1 MRHLSLEGKITIF
14 KSLTISKMVYLA
26 LLTLIPSSFLEEL
39 KQIQKTFLW
48 GNKRAKI
55 KHDTLCNNFN
65 EGGLKNV
72 DIKHKFSALRCSWIQ
87 RLYNENF
94 HEWKLIPLRYIH
106 KAFGKN
112 FKFHSNLH
120 IPSDLICTFPTF
132 YQDIITSWCNY
143 YTSPPTLPSTISSQY
158 LWFNTFIKIENRV
171 VYYKEFSDNQI
182 NYVCDFFDRNGNL
195 KSWVNFVHEYKI
207 EKKMYFKWFQL
218 IHAIPKSWKKDIQ
231 IDQGNCRNL
240 LYLNHRLIKS
250 NQTYSIEK
258 LKANELI
265 FSFHIV
271 KNSVSTSKRY
281 FESFSKPI
289 FYVEKRLYISSYCKN

>member
-14 KSLTISKMVYLA
+14 KSLAISKIVYLA
-26 LLTLIPSSFLEEL
+26 LLTLIPNSFLEEL

-207 EKKMYFKWFQL
+207 EKKNVF
-218 IHAIPKSWKKDIQ
+218 
-231 IDQGNCRNL
+231 
-240 LYLNHRLIKS
+240 
-250 NQTYSIEK
+250 
-258 LKANELI
+258 
-265 FSFHIV
+265 
-271 KNSVSTSKRY
+271 
-281 FESFSKPI
+281 
-289 FYVEKRLYISSYCKN
+289 

>member
-1 MRHLSLEGKITIF
+1 MKCLDLTKECIKVLGVHISYNRKRQDDKNFCDTVKNIYVIKIWHMRQLSLEGKIPIF
-14 KSLTISKMVYLA
+14 KSLAIPKIVCLA
-26 LLTLIPSSFLEEL
+26 LLTLVPNSVIEEV

-48 GNKRAKI
+48 GNKRVQI
-55 KHDTLCNNFN
+55 KHDTLCNNFT
-65 EGGLKNV
+65 EGGLESM
-72 DIKHKFSALRCSWIQ
+72 DIKHKISALKCSWIQ
-87 RLYNENF
+87 RPSNKNF
-94 HEWKLIPLRYIH
+94 HEWKLILLRYIH

-207 EKKMYFKWFQL
+207 EKKNVF
-218 IHAIPKSWKKDIQ
+218 
-231 IDQGNCRNL
+231 
-240 LYLNHRLIKS
+240 
-250 NQTYSIEK
+250 
-258 LKANELI
+258 
-265 FSFHIV
+265 
-271 KNSVSTSKRY
+271 
-281 FESFSKPI
+281 
-289 FYVEKRLYISSYCKN
+289 